1 MSTPKF
7 IHDYCKRTIP
17 RRARNDVR
25 HLSLRWVL
33 PERTE
38 EVPEHFARHGA
49 RALLVEQSECLL
61 VLCPSPPS
69 LSQARAMATG
79 RAYLRYRSAT
89 RQSSVYSLY
98 LLFMGRTI
106 MFVTVAVVG
115 WVVG

>member
-1 MSTPKF
+1 MSTLVNMNNRSV
-7 IHDYCKRTIP
+7 RTIP

-25 HLSLRWVL
+25 HLSLRRVL

-61 VLCPSPPS
+61 VFCSVPPS
-69 LSQARAMATG
+69 LSYARAMATG

-89 RQSSVYSLY
+89 RQSSVYSLCWVGK
-98 LLFMGRTI
+98 GRTI